1 MYSGQAPR
9 LKPHPLKPDIGGVSM
24 EAKFKPPVP
33 VGKLPGSAPQPSKP
47 PGISALKV
55 APEKGKREEGKG
67 APPAPTYNHKP
78 LGGKFPPANEENQ
91 PKFPGAS
98 FPKTPPSWKKPPLKE
113 VSSQSPAPTESGST
127 HNVASS
133 VQLQK
138 KMFMGRANESESQKK
153 EVSSNNSTP
162 NETGSAHNAPV
173 PKTPPS
179 WKKPPLKEVSSQS
192 PAPSETGSTHNVASS
207 VQLQKKMFMG
217 RASES
222 ESQKKDMSGNTSAL
236 NQTGSAHNVASSVQL
251 QKKLYMG
258 RASESGPQNEGF
270 GNNPAPSETGS
281 APNVASSI
289 QLQKKLFMG
298 RASQSEPQKD
308 VSTRDSVS
316 SAPNSSGSAQP
327 RKKALPS
334 LVILGTCPA
343 KPGRPPHVDLH
354 PFSSHDSDNSST
366 DDVFPPPPPPLV
378 PPPATAAPPPLPVRV
393 VEEESYDDVGVMSKP
408 GQNTDE
414 FEDEFEDSETY
425 EDIESRWP
433 DPESEKTNKSKKEKE
448 SKKQKKKMEKEEK
461 ERVERERK
469 EKKEMEKR
477 EQEARKRFKLKGP
490 VEVVLRGSVKA
501 ECKGSKVD
509 LELERGERVEV
520 IRLMGNPAGCWLA
533 RNSRGY
539 YGFVRTELVEVEGNT
554 QPPVSLDVY
563 DDVGALDQSSSPN
576 KAPASENIDEDI
588 YDLVDDG
595 GSDPG
600 FPPPPPPVFPD
611 PDGDTYD
618 DVAPSSLAS
627 ISPVKTEDPKKKKR
641 FEKEEKEFR
650 KKFKYDQEIR
660 VLYEAAVLPTLACKK
675 FSGKHLVIK
684 PGDVISVITRPQD
697 GKVIGRNSE
706 GKFGFVSL
714 SNIQQNSDIYDD
726 VGEDCIYDND

>member
-1 MYSGQAPR
+1 FHASSISQRYAVAHFLHPPVSPGFCSGSLNGVYSGVHTARSQKNCLQTAGSPRVPPKTPAYLQAPPTRTTMYSGQAPR

-354 PFSSHDSDNSST
+354 PFSSHVS
-366 DDVFPPPPPPLV
+366 
-378 PPPATAAPPPLPVRV
+378 AGCEERGGGVRV
-393 VEEESYDDVGVMSKP
+393 LVGKLRLLAVEICAGAVAR
-408 GQNTDE
+408 
-414 FEDEFEDSETY
+414 TY
-425 EDIESRWP
+425 
-433 DPESEKTNKSKKEKE
+433 
-448 SKKQKKKMEKEEK
+448 
-461 ERVERERK
+461 RK
-469 EKKEMEKR
+469 IT
-477 EQEARKRFKLKGP
+477 L
-490 VEVVLRGSVKA
+490 SVH
-501 ECKGSKVD
+501 
-509 LELERGERVEV
+509 
-520 IRLMGNPAGCWLA
+520 
-533 RNSRGY
+533 Y
-539 YGFVRTELVEVEGNT
+539 
-554 QPPVSLDVY
+554 
-563 DDVGALDQSSSPN
+563 
-576 KAPASENIDEDI
+576 
-588 YDLVDDG
+588 
-595 GSDPG
+595 
-600 FPPPPPPVFPD
+600 
-611 PDGDTYD
+611 
-618 DVAPSSLAS
+618 
-627 ISPVKTEDPKKKKR
+627 
-641 FEKEEKEFR
+641 
-650 KKFKYDQEIR
+650 
-660 VLYEAAVLPTLACKK
+660 
-675 FSGKHLVIK
+675 
-684 PGDVISVITRPQD
+684 
-697 GKVIGRNSE
+697 
-706 GKFGFVSL
+706 
-714 SNIQQNSDIYDD
+714 
-726 VGEDCIYDND
+726 